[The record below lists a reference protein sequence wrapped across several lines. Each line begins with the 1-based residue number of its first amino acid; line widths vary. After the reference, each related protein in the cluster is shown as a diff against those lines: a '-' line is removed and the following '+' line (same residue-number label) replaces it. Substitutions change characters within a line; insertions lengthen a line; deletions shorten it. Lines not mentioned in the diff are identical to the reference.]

1 MYIDA
6 STWLNLAISSL
17 LPALVALV
25 TAQNAHP
32 GIKAVV
38 LLFLSAASGF
48 LTAWGDAVANSV
60 PFDWSTAGVTA
71 LAGFAVAVLS
81 HFGLLG
87 PAGVTGSGGVIARKT
102 WRFGLGGPATPRS
115 ASLLPPPPSP
125 HRHEAP

>member
-1 MYIDA
+1 VYIDA
-6 STWLNLAISSL
+6 SVWLNLAIASL

-38 LLFLSAASGF
+38 LLALSAITGF
-48 LTAWGDAVANSV
+48 LTAWGDAVTNAV
-60 PFDWSTAGVTA
+60 PFDWSTAGLTA
-71 LAGFAVAVLS
+71 VAGFAVAVLS
-81 HFGLLG
+81 HFGVTG
-87 PAGVTGSGGVIARKT
+87 PAGITGSGGFIARKT
-102 WRFGLGGPATPRS
+102 WRFGLGGPTTPRS